1 MLINGR
7 VYQDSVEDS
16 RVSGTEARGSTI
28 ESPARGP
35 GARIV
40 SPVPDWGCDLLSP
53 SISAADRSNYLDQL
67 TLIREDPQ
75 VKKLARVR
83 AGDPDMAEDALQETF
98 YLLAKISQPQRIEDL
113 RKYFCKVLIRSI
125 YRLRGHLGAV
135 AVDDAGALVDASGR
149 GLGGEPSPPLFDEV
163 THTNM
168 VARNWHDRLAKQR
181 VGLTGSVPGRSPEPG
196 RYRDVI
202 MTTAEGML
210 LAIVTGDFREVDLN
224 LALRAAYPEWFAER
238 RVAMGNIHQRLTRA
252 RSDIRDLLKTVISL
266 DELRS

>member
-1 MLINGR
+1 M
-7 VYQDSVEDS
+7 
-16 RVSGTEARGSTI
+16 
-28 ESPARGP
+28 P
-35 GARIV
+35 
-40 SPVPDWGCDLLSP
+40 SP
-53 SISAADRSNYLDQL
+53 STSAAERSDYLDHL

-75 VKKLARVR
+75 VKKLARAR

-98 YLLAKISQPQRIEDL
+98 YLLAKISQPQHIDDL
-113 RKYFCKVLIRSI
+113 RKYFCKVLIHSV
-125 YRLRGHLGAV
+125 YRLRGQLGAV
-135 AVDDAGALVDASGR
+135 TVDDAGGGGLADASGR
-149 GLGGEPSPPLFDEV
+149 ALGGEPSPPLFDEV

>member
-1 MLINGR
+1 
-7 VYQDSVEDS
+7 
-16 RVSGTEARGSTI
+16 
-28 ESPARGP
+28 
-35 GARIV
+35 
-40 SPVPDWGCDLLSP
+40 LLSP
-53 SISAADRSNYLDQL
+53 SISAADRSSYLDQL

-75 VKKLARVR
+75 VKKLARAR

-98 YLLAKISQPQRIEDL
+98 YLMAKIRQPQRIDDL
-113 RKYFCKVLIRSI
+113 RKYFYKVLIRSI
-125 YRLRGHLGAV
+125 YRLRGQLGAV
-135 AVDDAGALVDASGR
+135 AVDDAGGLVDASGR

-168 VARNWHDRLAKQR
+168 VARNWHDRLGKQR
-181 VGLTGSVPGRSPEPG
+181 VALTGSVPGRSPEPG